1 MNRTLFRKYITLAF
15 LVSFALPSFSQ
26 DRPWKLKT
34 EKEGITIYNRSVSY
48 SRVKELKM
56 TTTVEGTLGSLIN
69 IINDVTRFPEWM
81 YGCKSGETI
90 FPEDGSPSYD
100 RATLQFP
107 KPFSYRVMFTR
118 STLSQDSITKIVTLK
133 TAAISEKVQKDESL
147 VLLENMTTSWV
158 LTPLPS
164 GEVAIESYLFCDPG
178 GNLPFFLVNALLDR
192 GPMRTI
198 QKLKKRLA
206 EPAFQKVKLNYIE
219 D

>member
-1 MNRTLFRKYITLAF
+1 MNATLSKKYIILIF
-15 LVSFALPSFSQ
+15 LSCLVLPAFSQ

-56 TTTVEGTLGSLIN
+56 TTTVKSNLGSLIKV
-69 IINDVTRFPEWM
+69 INDVTHFPEWM
-81 YGCKSGETI
+81 YACKSGEI
-90 FPEDGSPSYD
+90 VVPEDGSPSYD

-118 STLSQDSITKIVTLK
+118 STLSQDSITKVVTLK
-133 TAAISEKVQKDESL
+133 TASIPEKVEKDKSL

-198 QKLKKRLA
+198 QKLKKRLGA
-206 EPAFQKVKLNYIE
+206 AGISKCKIRLY
-219 D
+219 